1 MARVLPL
8 PRDSVPEFRER
19 FEHYGRT
26 RGFVPNS
33 ILTMSRR
40 PAIAAAFMALNQA
53 VLYEGTV
60 PEELKMLVSLIA
72 SQAAG
77 CRYCQAHMANLSSI
91 YHASD
96 AKIAAVWD
104 FEHSPTFSDRERV
117 ALRLALNAARV
128 PNEATEADFEEL
140 KRHFDDGQIVEI
152 VATIALFGYLNRWN
166 DTMAT
171 DIEPRPAAV
180 AARALGS
187 VGWEPGKH
195 AGAPTGDRL
204 RQRGT

>member
-1 MARVLPL
+1 MAHVKPLDRAELPQ
-8 PRDSVPEFRER
+8 FREL
-19 FEHYGRT
+19 FDHYANT

-40 PAIAAAFMALNQA
+40 PAIAKAFMDLNRA

-91 YHASD
+91 YRASD
-96 AKIAAVWD
+96 EKIRAVWS
-104 FEHSPTFSDRERV
+104 FETSELFSAAERA
-117 ALRLALNAARV
+117 ALRLAFKASVV
-128 PNEATEADFEEL
+128 PNETGAEDFAEL
-140 KRHFDDGQIVEI
+140 RRYFDDGQIVEI
-152 VATIALFGYLNRWN
+152 VASIALFGYLNRWN

-171 DIEPRPAAV
+171 DLEDHPGRV
-180 AARALGS
+180 AERAIAP
-187 VGWEPGKH
+187 VGWQAGKH
-195 AGAPTGDRL
+195 KEAG
-204 RQRGT
+204 RG